1 MPTQPTALFDETRLL
16 TIEMDAAPLLEVEL
30 GGAEDDDA
38 RVQRYLA
45 AFPPRTAL
53 ELVRQLRELR
63 GALEG
68 AVAVLETAG
77 FTLDAYCRLDEVGR
91 ESPGWLAVRRAREA
105 IGVWPEYIMRFTS
118 GGREHSRSFSTRQD
132 ALAGAIEVI
141 EMREGYPR
149 AIESGGRHLMSG
161 DEILHAWEDRHDPG

>member
-1 MPTQPTALFDETRLL
+1 MATQTTATFDETRLL
-16 TIEMDAAPLLEVEL
+16 TIELDAAPLSEVEL
-30 GGAEDDDA
+30 GEAGGDDA

-68 AVAVLETAG
+68 AVAVLESAG
-77 FTLDAYCRLDEVGR
+77 YTLDAYCRLDEVGR

-105 IGVWPEYIMRFTS
+105 MGAWPEYVMHFTS
-118 GGREHSRSFSTRQD
+118 GGREHSRSFSTRQE
-132 ALAGAIEVI
+132 ALNGAIEVI

-149 AIESGGRHLMSG
+149 AIETGGRHLMSG